1 MHRISLVCL
10 ESDIMAVQLI
20 LCVETNKSAATDIT
34 YIMEALYKYYV
45 IGNDVKLSKVYM
57 NSKSRYKS
65 KDVLKQIKEYTE
77 MYTHGETRVIYC
89 IDTDSYETD
98 QYHSKE
104 LTDISNYCKE
114 KGYDLVW
121 FCHDIE
127 EVFIGKKV
135 SDSNKKSEA
144 GKFRKNNMID
154 GIGEKKLSSDSFKSG
169 TSNMLKVFNI
179 HLNRKTFT

>member
-10 ESDIMAVQLI
+10 ESDIMAIQLI
-20 LCVETNKSAATDIT
+20 LCVETNKSADTDST
-34 YIMEALYKYYV
+34 YIMEALNKYYV

-65 KDVLKQIKEYTE
+65 KDVLKQIKELTE
-77 MYTHGETRVIYC
+77 MYVHGETRVIYC
-89 IDTDSYETD
+89 VDTDSYETN

-121 FCHDIE
+121 FCHDVE
-127 EVFIGKKV
+127 EVFLGKKV

-144 GKFRKNNMID
+144 VKFRKKNMID
-154 GIGEKKLSSDSFKSG
+154 VIDVKKLSSDIFKTG
-169 TSNMLKVFNI
+169 TSNMLNVFGNY
-179 HLNRKTFT
+179 LK